1 MSWDG
6 KMYDKYRIAHTDGT
20 PLKGKKYFVLRLDSD
35 DPVEAARVAAA
46 MRAYKSEPRMEARM
60 AETHDTI
67 KGLLAEFRGYAA
79 GMPDSYH
86 VTMSWADFRK
96 MLTRFEWAH
105 DHDIATATEACARAV
120 VGACVKQQEAER
132 KCVALREALDEAENG
147 LFRWQSGSMNRDEHR
162 KLIAMIKTA
171 LAATE
176 KEGGAK

>member
-6 KMYDKYRIAHTDGT
+6 KIYDKYRIAHTDGT

-35 DPVEAARVAAA
+35 DPLEAARVAAA
-46 MRAYKSEPRMEARM
+46 MRAYKSEPRKEARM

-96 MLTRFEWAH
+96 MLTRFEAAH
-105 DHDIATATEACARAV
+105 DHDIATATEASARAV

-132 KCVALREALDEAENG
+132 KCVALRAELG
-147 LFRWQSGSMNRDEHR
+147 LFRWLSGSISRDEHR
-162 KLIAMIKTA
+162 ELVATIKTA
-171 LAATE
+171 LAATK
-176 KEGGAK
+176 KEGGAT